1 MNIADSKRYGSAA
14 FIGLLGVVFLAVNAG
29 RLAELSGPAVD
40 LALAGLG
47 VAIALVLVVAAGLL
61 LRFDL
66 APEHALRVAAWAAL
80 GTVVLGL
87 VLLLIG
93 LSESTLSPFAGATL
107 LSVST
112 FAHVLIGVRDV
123 QRIRVEDVER
133 QREQL
138 SVLNRLVRHN
148 LRHVAQQLLFV
159 QSQLPDAADEHT
171 RADLA
176 GDMHDL
182 ASGLTGMNDQ
192 LSASQQLI
200 EDETPR
206 AQSADLSRT
215 VETVVADYRESHP
228 AAEIRLTTDT
238 DRAVV
243 GGAYVRQAVAELI
256 ENAVEHTGD
265 TPSVTVETGDDG
277 ACATVTVTDTGPGM
291 PESEQSLMNR
301 EEEISQLNH
310 SQGLGLWFV
319 RWVADALDG
328 DLDIETTETGT
339 TVRLQIPYA

>member
-1 MNIADSKRYGSAA
+1 MNIADSKQYSSAI
-14 FIGLLGVVFLAVNAG
+14 FVGLLGTVFLTVNAG
-29 RLAELSGPAVD
+29 RLAELSGPTVD

-47 VAIALVLVVAAGLL
+47 AVIALVLIAAAGLL
-61 LRFDL
+61 LRFEL
-66 APEHALRVAAWAAL
+66 APEHALRVAGWAAL
-80 GTVVLGL
+80 GTAVLGL
-87 VLLLIG
+87 VLVLIA

-159 QSQLPDAADEHT
+159 QSRLPDAESERT
-171 RADLA
+171 RVNLA
-176 GDMHDL
+176 ENIHDL
-182 ASGLTGMNDQ
+182 ATGLTDMNDQ

-200 EDETPR
+200 EDERPR
-206 AQSADLSRT
+206 AQSADLSSA
-215 VETVVADYRESHP
+215 VESVVAEYQESHP
-228 AAEIRLTTDT
+228 VAEIRLTTGT

-243 GGAYVRQAVAELI
+243 GGAYVRQALAELV

-265 TPSVTVETGDDG
+265 TPSVTVETTDDG
-277 ACATVTVTDTGPGM
+277 AFATVEVTDTGPGV
-291 PESEQSLMNR
+291 PELEQSLISR
-301 EEEISQLNH
+301 EERISQLNH

-328 DLDIETTETGT
+328 DLDIETTGTGT
-339 TVRLQIPYA
+339 TARLQIPYA